1 MAKNRTNKSTFKSIY
16 GNGFV
21 TPAQYLT
28 EALCFL
34 VARQRGIN
42 LPDRFWESEEWAKFF
57 RHQVTLANRLLK
69 KYDIDAILKALKD
82 RRIKNKIRSLG
93 ANFMLVP
100 VVEEYQKEINYQK
113 SKPIKETPKHKT
125 TIRPSKKV
133 GKKSIVSKL
142 KDLDS
147 EHS

>member
-42 LPDRFWESEEWAKFF
+42 LPDRFWESKEWAKFF

-100 VVEEYQKEINYQK
+100 VVEEYQKEINHQK
-113 SKPIKETPKHKT
+113 SRPIKQTPKHET
-125 TIRPSKKV
+125 TTRPSKKV

>member
-34 VARQRGIN
+34 VARQKGID
-42 LPDRFWESEEWAKFF
+42 LTDQFWNDQDWRKFF
-57 RHQVTLANRLLK
+57 RHQVTMAYKLLK
-69 KYDIDAILKALKD
+69 DYDIQAILKALKD
-82 RRIKNKIRSLG
+82 RRVKNKIKSLG
-93 ANFMLVP
+93 ARFMLDP
-100 VVEEYQKEINYQK
+100 IIREYQKEIDHQK
-113 SKPIKETPKHKT
+113 SKPIQETPKKPPNIKPKKKT
-125 TIRPSKKV
+125 GS
-133 GKKSIVSKL
+133 KSIISRL

>member
-34 VARQRGIN
+34 VARQKGID
-42 LPDRFWESEEWAKFF
+42 LPDQFWNDQDWRKFF
-57 RHQVTLANRLLK
+57 RHQVTMANKLLK
-69 KYDIDAILKALKD
+69 DYDIQAILKALKD
-82 RRIKNKIRSLG
+82 RRVKNKIKSLG
-93 ANFMLVP
+93 ARFMLDP
-100 VVEEYQKEINYQK
+100 IIREYQKEIDHQK
-113 SKPIKETPKHKT
+113 SKPIQETPKKPTNIKPKKKT
-125 TIRPSKKV
+125 GS
-133 GKKSIVSKL
+133 KSIISRL